1 MSSNENKVAVITG
14 ASAGIGK
21 EAALKLL
28 EQGWRVIGV
37 GRNPERT
44 KQAEADIR
52 ASINDPTQ
60 FEMLRCDLGCLAD
73 TQKLA
78 NTIASLTGRLD
89 VLINNAGGLTSDLV
103 ITAEGNENTFASN
116 HLGHFLLTLRLL
128 PLLERTASETGSKA
142 RVINVSSN
150 AHHSAQPFDFDNLQP
165 TDPYNFGETYCRVK
179 LANLLFTRTLAER
192 VQDRGIVAHAM
203 HPGVVS
209 SNFANHG
216 DERMQQYMASLDRDE
231 PGVAADTL
239 VWMSED
245 PELAKTTNGYFF
257 NCAPEARNPMAED
270 DEAASKLWTVSE
282 ALVHAFLTN

>member
-1 MSSNENKVAVITG
+1 MAKTNQKVAVITG

-21 EAALKLL
+21 AAALKLL
-28 EQGWRVIGV
+28 EHGWRVIGV
-37 GRNPERT
+37 GRSPERIA
-44 KQAEADIR
+44 KAVSDIHR
-52 ASINDPTQ
+52 SINDPTQ

-116 HLGHFLLTLRLL
+116 HLGHFLLTLSLL
-128 PLLERTASETGSKA
+128 PILERTTSETGSKA

-165 TDPYNFGETYCRVK
+165 TDPYNFGETYCRAK
-179 LANLLFTRTLAER
+179 LATLLFTRTLAER
-192 VQDRGIVAHAM
+192 VQNRGIVAHAM
-203 HPGVVS
+203 HPGVVA

-231 PGVAADTL
+231 PTVAADTL

-245 PELAKTTNGYFF
+245 PELAETTNGYFF
-257 NCAPEARNPMAED
+257 NCASEARSPIAED
-270 DEAASKLWTVSE
+270 DEAANKLWTASE
-282 ALVHAFLTN
+282 ALVRAFLTN